1 MRALKAARTQ
11 ARVACPAP
19 RGSHREGRPTSP
31 RHGTVRGY
39 CWASVASAYCCC
51 EARLPLHHRRWY
63 LPLAAHAAGHS
74 RGRTADHGQ
83 GGPHEGARRP
93 AAWAWA
99 VALELWMGREQSSA
113 LRRRLGCMSAQLSP
127 AAGGGGPLTALEGT
141 ARAEDDGTY
150 GEQEGFPAWGSLADL
165 HLDHIAMSNETRG
178 CPVVAKHRVGNF
190 VNVPGQG
197 FESVFPHNTI
207 RADPTTSA
215 PLAAALKPD
224 FSYEYNGQRRTPA
237 DYLDTWPV
245 TGLFIGRGD
254 EIWLEEYRY
263 ARDGDMRFT
272 SWSMAKSV
280 TSLLLGVAVDRGLI
294 SSLDDTPDMYV
305 PELKGSYHG
314 AVTLRNL
321 CNMSSG
327 AKHAYLLRCRFI
339 QKMIISPRQARDK
352 HSENSPRDTFSQE
365 LMWCTGETTLQ
376 STRERTGAPART
388 SQRPLQAGTRVKKR
402 QFAPFILKLIL
413 LPRQARDKTH
423 PFTKTGSGQ
432 T

>member
-1 MRALKAARTQ
+1 MIGDGISLICNWLPALACQAA
-11 ARVACPAP
+11 
-19 RGSHREGRPTSP
+19 
-31 RHGTVRGY
+31 
-39 CWASVASAYCCC
+39 
-51 EARLPLHHRRWY
+51 
-63 LPLAAHAAGHS
+63 
-74 RGRTADHGQ
+74 
-83 GGPHEGARRP
+83 GPHEVKARRGP
-93 AAWAWA
+93 PQAWA

-254 EIWLEEYRY
+254 EIWLEEYRF

-280 TSLLLGVAVDRGLI
+280 TSLLLGVAIDRGLI

-339 QKMIISPRQARDK
+339 LKMIISPRQARDK
-352 HSENSPRDTFSQE
+352 HRENSPRDTFSQE

-413 LPRQARDKTH
+413 LPRQARDKHRESTQKKSGVSLQGRASH
-423 PFTKTGSGQ
+423 RDRSSTTRSFAPSRSGSRCVRSRALH
-432 T
+432 